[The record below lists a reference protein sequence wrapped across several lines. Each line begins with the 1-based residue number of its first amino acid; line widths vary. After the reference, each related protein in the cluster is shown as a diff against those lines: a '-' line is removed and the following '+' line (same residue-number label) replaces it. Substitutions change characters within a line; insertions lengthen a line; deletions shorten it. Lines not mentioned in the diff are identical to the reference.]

1 MGRGQDIMKRFTFGT
16 FRVDEG
22 NREAYELCLQ
32 VANLNFIEPQPI
44 VLMGESGSGKTHLL
58 YSIVNRIR
66 AGTTR
71 AGIAYVTAY
80 DFPDTV
86 RALVDDPAPVRKTR
100 KAVLLVDQL
109 EEFGDLVDD
118 LEAIVRL
125 FLDCGHCVVLGTS
138 IHPKRLINITPGLAE
153 IAARGKIVL
162 VKATPPDTKASIL
175 QQQLVQEHQAELAR
189 HISEI
194 RDLRLMLEDAR
205 KQMAQVGTIETERLM
220 SKLSAIVDAIDVA
233 RNETSTQLLLLQ
245 HLIGDIRF
253 LIEDETS
260 SLTLGEENVQ
270 RLALVEAQLDRVA
283 VEREAIAA
291 ERDGLRTRLE
301 AVERAREELK
311 TERDRLL
318 EELAA
323 LRGSETEA
331 RLLEEAPS
339 FEDDDSHSAFSE

>member
-1 MGRGQDIMKRFTFGT
+1 MKRFTFGT

-22 NREAYELCLQ
+22 NREAYEVCLQ

-44 VLMGESGSGKTHLL
+44 VLMGEFGSGKTHLL

-80 DFPDTV
+80 DFPDKV
-86 RALVDDPAPVRKTR
+86 RALVDDPAPIRKTR

-153 IAARGKIVL
+153 IAAKGKILL
-162 VKATPPDTKASIL
+162 VRATPPDTKASML
-175 QQQLVQEHQAELAR
+175 QQQLAQEHQAELAR
-189 HISEI
+189 HINEI
-194 RDLRLMLEDAR
+194 RDLRRMLEDAR
-205 KQMAQVGTIETERLM
+205 QHMAQVSEIEIARWM
-220 SKLSAIVDAIDVA
+220 SKLSAAVDAIDAA
-233 RNETSTQLLLLQ
+233 RNETSAQLLLLQ
-245 HLIGDIRF
+245 RIIGDIKF

-260 SLTLGEENVQ
+260 SLAFGEESAQ
-270 RLALVEAQLDRVA
+270 RLALVEAELDRIT

-301 AVERAREELK
+301 TVERTREELR

-318 EELAA
+318 EELQT
-323 LRGSETEA
+323 LRRPEAQDKPLEASLSE
-331 RLLEEAPS
+331 REE
-339 FEDDDSHSAFSE
+339 SHDISSE